1 MTILLCW
8 SVNTRPQS
16 GKQPIEGNIKIF
28 EKWEKH
34 TSEQL
39 LKKAL
44 EYMTSEEHL
53 DSLLVTLNIVANR
66 YYANPKDKQRQKEG
80 VMAFSGLGLSY
91 IIFFNEYP
99 KAYHN
104 LLIAKKLATDGGF
117 TTFLPEIEMNIINIK
132 QSLMALLEEEDYSS
146 DFIEQYKKVFRQ
158 AIEIEDYQNITIA
171 IMNMAIVACENG
183 NEDFVADEIATFE
196 KQVFPPQQ
204 QTPQYQYARIFVSGI
219 KAFAKKDYC
228 TALEEFDKL
237 MDMKVVDKTIDLA
250 HQFNYHVMRALVFK
264 TLGEKD
270 MIIKE
275 LDAMEKLGLESS
287 MSLLALNA
295 FKYKYEYYK
304 TTVPQ
309 KDSCAKYHLLFLESK
324 DSMMNHRRLN
334 SLRETELMFQLNVAN
349 EQMRTQTYEQRLQ
362 RHITV
367 GTGIITLLLTVLLVI
382 LYRNYRNVSLKNR
395 LLYQRNIE
403 LLQAN
408 NEKNNL
414 QQKYKSSS
422 LTNTDKESMQQDIIS
437 VMENSDEIFQQDFSL
452 TRLATILE
460 ADHHHVSQ
468 VINEQLNQNFASLLN
483 HYRIIE
489 ACRRMNTP
497 EIYGN
502 LTIEGIA
509 NGVGFKSRPYFVKVF
524 KEITGLTPSAYQKL
538 AKEQNMSKTT

>member
-1 MTILLCW
+1 MAVMLCW
-8 SVNTRPQS
+8 SVNASPQS
-16 GKQPIEGNIKIF
+16 ENQLLERNIRF
-28 EKWEKH
+28 YEKWEKQ

-171 IMNMAIVACENG
+171 IMNMAIVACESG
-183 NEDFVADEIATFE
+183 SEDLVADEITAFE
-196 KQVFPPQQ
+196 NLVFPPQQ
-204 QTPQYQYARIFVSGI
+204 QTPQYQYARIIINGI
-219 KAFAKKDYC
+219 KAFAKKDYS
-228 TALEEFDKL
+228 TALGEFDKL
-237 MDMKVVDKTIDLA
+237 MDMKVVNKTIDLA
-250 HQFNYHVMRALVFK
+250 HQFNYHIMRALVFK

-287 MSLLALNA
+287 MSELALNA

-382 LYRNYRNVSLKNR
+382 LYHNYRNVSLKNR
-395 LLYQRNIE
+395 LLYQRNVE

-408 NEKNNL
+408 NEKDNMR
-414 QQKYKSSS
+414 QKYKSSS

-483 HYRIIE
+483 QYRIIE

-524 KEITGLTPSAYQKL
+524 KELTGLTPSAYLKL
-538 AKEQNMSKTT
+538 AKEQNLTK